1 MKSLVAKRAIPSF
14 VASVVLGLVGG
25 VTYHAAFGQEAST
38 SADDPGKTY
47 AELEPKDELPPAV
60 KLNNGKTVG
69 LWRLDTPIDER
80 PDYVASQ
87 LADGTPGYLKRTD
100 VDDGYVMT
108 AEAARGD
115 VVVST
120 PEELRAEQARLKAM
134 VQPDANGEIWVPL
147 YAEDGETV
155 LGKVLMGATHDD

>member
-1 MKSLVAKRAIPSF
+1 MRSFAGKNAVSVFVVA
-14 VASVVLGLVGG
+14 VVLGVVGG
-25 VTYHAAFGQEAST
+25 GTYHAAFGQDVST
-38 SADDPGKTY
+38 PDDESGMTY
-47 AELEPKDELPPAV
+47 AELEPKDELPPTV

-100 VDDGYVMT
+100 IDDGFVMT
-108 AEAARGD
+108 PEGARGG

-120 PEELRAEQARLKAM
+120 PDEVRAEGARLKAM
-134 VQPDANGEIWVPL
+134 VQPDANGEVWAPL

-155 LGKVLMGATHDD
+155 LGKVLMGSTERD